1 MGKGSWKASNT
12 KRAWNPLS
20 LFSSR
25 NNNHSQL
32 LWKWLIPKPF
42 FSLHKNRLIQAPHNT
57 HHRLAA
63 SPEWASPL
71 LAQGEE
77 TLKIQ
82 VNQALASRRLSFE
95 LEESCSILAT
105 AVGFPFKEC
114 EVVAMETADPYRE
127 LVSSMEEMLEVY
139 GVKGDDDDEGNN
151 KLDWECLE
159 NLLAWYLRV
168 NSNRIHDFIVSA
180 FVDVCFSLLSSAR
193 DNNNNNNDNHNDNDD
208 KHSDPS

>member
-1 MGKGSWKASNT
+1 MGRGSRKTSNT
-12 KRAWNPLS
+12 KRTWNPLS
-20 LFSSR
+20 LFCR
-25 NNNHSQL
+25 NNNHSHL
-32 LWKWLIPKPF
+32 LWKWRLIPKPF
-42 FSLHKNRLIQAPHNT
+42 FSLHKNKLIQAAHTTT

-63 SPEWASPL
+63 TPEWASPL

-77 TLKIQ
+77 TMKIQ

-95 LEESCSILAT
+95 QEESCSILAT
-105 AVGFPFKEC
+105 AAGFPFKEC

-127 LVSSMEEMLEVY
+127 LVTSMEEMLEVY
-139 GVKGDDDDEGNN
+139 GVKGDDDEGNN

-168 NSNRIHDFIVSA
+168 NSKGIHDFIVSA
-180 FVDVCFSLLSSAR
+180 FVDVCFSLLSSAP
-193 DNNNNNNDNHNDNDD
+193 DNNNHNNNDD